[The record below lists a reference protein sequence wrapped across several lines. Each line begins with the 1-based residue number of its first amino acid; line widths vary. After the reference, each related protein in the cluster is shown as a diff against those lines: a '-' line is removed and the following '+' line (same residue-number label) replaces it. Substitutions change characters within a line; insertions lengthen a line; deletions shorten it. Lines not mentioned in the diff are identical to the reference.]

1 MFFTLLSCEAV
12 QSGGMAG
19 SGEPVAE
26 DGGAIWQRSVSP
38 SPGCLAWARRRMGMA
53 RRGTEVLRGM
63 GAPQGMVV
71 VARRSGPRCEMEAPW
86 GMVAERAGRRPHDG
100 RAKSGEI

>member
-1 MFFTLLSCEAV
+1 
-12 QSGGMAG
+12 
-19 SGEPVAE
+19 
-26 DGGAIWQRSVSP
+26 
-38 SPGCLAWARRRMGMA
+38 MA